1 MDTKCNR
8 IDTRGMYPS
17 LKAKQR
23 KAAEMLVNPDY
34 DGTVTDLCRELNIS
48 RSTLYRWY
56 ENIDFNGYIEWLIE
70 KYTNS
75 ELSAVWKS
83 LIKECKQGNV
93 AACKLFFELKNM
105 YKSNINLSGDKVV
118 FIVGEDQIAE

>member
-1 MDTKCNR
+1 MT
-8 IDTRGMYPS
+8 
-17 LKAKQR
+17 
-23 KAAEMLVNPDY
+23 NPDY

-48 RSTLYRWY
+48 RSTLYRWQD
-56 ENIDFNGYIEWLIE
+56 NADFNGYIEWLIE

-93 AACKLFFELKNM
+93 AACKLFFEMKSM
-105 YKSNINLSGDKVV
+105 YKQNVNIEGTGVV
-118 FIVGEDQIAE
+118 FITGEEDIAE

>member
-56 ENIDFNGYIEWLIE
+56 ENRDFNGYIEWLIE

-83 LIKECKQGNV
+83 LINNCKKGDTT
-93 AACKLFFELKNM
+93 AIKLFFEMKNM